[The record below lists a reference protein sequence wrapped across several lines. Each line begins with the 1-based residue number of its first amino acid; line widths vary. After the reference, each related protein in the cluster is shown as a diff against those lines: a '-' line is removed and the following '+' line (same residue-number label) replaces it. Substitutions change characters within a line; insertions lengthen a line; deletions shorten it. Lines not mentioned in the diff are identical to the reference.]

1 MHKISQCNLFF
12 LHLSSCVLASLQ
24 KDFADKKKLLE
35 GARKL
40 KQVAALIY
48 SNRQADVDP
57 HQLTLVN
64 VV

>member
-1 MHKISQCNLFF
+1 
-12 LHLSSCVLASLQ
+12 VYWAGLQ

-40 KQVAALIY
+40 KQVDASIY
-48 SNRQADVDP
+48 SKRQADVDP

>member
-1 MHKISQCNLFF
+1 
-12 LHLSSCVLASLQ
+12 VYWAGLQ
-24 KDFADKKKLLE
+24 KDFADKEKLLE

-40 KQVAALIY
+40 KQVDASIY
-48 SNRQADVDP
+48 SKRQADVDP